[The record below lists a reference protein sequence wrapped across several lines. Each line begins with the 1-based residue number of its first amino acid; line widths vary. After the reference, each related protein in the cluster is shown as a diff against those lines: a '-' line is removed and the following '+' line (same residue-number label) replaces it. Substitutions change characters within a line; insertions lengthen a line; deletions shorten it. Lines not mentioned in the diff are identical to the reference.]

1 VNATRKAGN
10 GRKGSDPPAASPSQ
24 WRWIDRRALDLL
36 HDESLATH
44 GGASGLR
51 DEGLLES
58 ALARPL
64 NLAAYGSPEVW
75 DLAAA
80 YGVGLA
86 KNHAFIDGNKRAAFL
101 AVGLFLILNG
111 YRLTASQADA
121 TLTMLALASG
131 QMDETTFARWLR
143 EHTQKRK

>member
-1 VNATRKAGN
+1 MN
-10 GRKGSDPPAASPSQ
+10 
-24 WRWIDRRALDLL
+24 WRWIDRRALELL

-64 NLAAYGSPEVW
+64 NLVAYRSPEVW

-86 KNHAFIDGNKRAAFL
+86 KNHAFVDGNKRAAFL
-101 AVGLFLILNG
+101 AVGLFLALNG
-111 YRLTASQADA
+111 YRLTAPQADA
-121 TLTMLALASG
+121 TLTMLAVAAG
-131 QMDETTFARWLR
+131 QMDEATFARWLR
-143 EHTQKRK
+143 QHSERA